1 MGRRIYFWVSANGKI
16 LVPGPGSW
24 GTSHDL
30 KLFLNDKKLYAPVAQ
45 LDRVSGYGP
54 EGWGFE
60 SSRAY
65 MQKALLVGAFIIY
78 KTCLF

>member
-1 MGRRIYFWVSANGKI
+1 MISN
-16 LVPGPGSW
+16 
-24 GTSHDL
+24 
-30 KLFLNDKKLYAPVAQ
+30 FLNDKKLYAPVAQ

>member
-1 MGRRIYFWVSANGKI
+1 MSSNGRTPGS
-16 LVPGPGSW
+16 GPGGW
-24 GTSHDL
+24 GSSPYTQAQTYII
-30 KLFLNDKKLYAPVAQ
+30 YAPVAQ

-65 MQKALLVGAFIIY
+65 CKKHQKGAFFIQY
-78 KTCLF
+78 YPLF

>member
-1 MGRRIYFWVSANGKI
+1 MSSNGRTPGS
-16 LVPGPGSW
+16 GPGGW
-24 GTSHDL
+24 GSSPYTPAQTYII
-30 KLFLNDKKLYAPVAQ
+30 YAPVAQ

-65 MQKALLVGAFIIY
+65 RKKTEKGALYIQYYL
-78 KTCLF
+78 LF

>member
-60 SSRAY
+60 SSRACIP
-65 MQKALLVGAFIIY
+65 KAFGKEAFFIDFY
-78 KTCLF
+78 PLF